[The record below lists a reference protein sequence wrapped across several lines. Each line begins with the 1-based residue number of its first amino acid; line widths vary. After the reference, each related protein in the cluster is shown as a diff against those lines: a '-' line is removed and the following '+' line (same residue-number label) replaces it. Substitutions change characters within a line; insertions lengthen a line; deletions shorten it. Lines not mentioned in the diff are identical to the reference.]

1 MTTTKI
7 NANLGSDK
15 QPSQKL
21 DNPIYPPEYSFDMLC
36 SGSIKIIF
44 IKEIMFTVTKIRI
57 DSRGRKR
64 PTFGIF

>member
-36 SGSIKIIF
+36 SGSIKIIS
-44 IKEIMFTVTKIRI
+44 IKDIMFSVTKN
-57 DSRGRKR
+57 
-64 PTFGIF
+64 